1 MVSYTDL
8 SPLKQPE
15 APVAVGLNDPLPEQ
29 QQQQQQQKKQG
40 HRQGKRRSSSHRSST
55 KGPTDHVQSQPLET
69 TQHPEDWLRNWNQMH
84 TKTLYFKGA
93 TEDALPE
100 LQQLF
105 KSCRGIRLNVDP
117 HDSLEITGN
126 VEFRNV
132 HDTEKAMA
140 VLNNWRLKENNGTL
154 IMSPLPNAEIGP
166 PPTGGYVFIKHIP
179 EDATEAALYDFLRP
193 SGPLYSCSI
202 PTHPTDKRKGAAHA
216 CFIDSSYAHV
226 AVEQLN
232 FAEFLGN
239 TISIQLSRSSRLS
252 RANTSASNRS
262 ANSEADTKP
271 IANADMPVKAQQ
283 QQQQQQ
289 YTPSAE
295 PEPEPE
301 PRQRS
306 PSSLSQDHQSMQSP
320 TSLIQN
326 RQRATSP
333 NGLGD
338 SPGNGL
344 GGVIVPGKLFVTN
357 LHPTVSHKEMFALFK
372 KYGYILS
379 ARVSIDSVAKK
390 SRGHGIVQYSDP
402 AAALAALKE
411 CQGADIKG
419 RKITVY
425 QYEHVNK
432 QNSVS
437 SSASVSTSPP
447 PLDNLNGRGSPQLQE
462 QLQSQ
467 QQQLLQPE
475 ATTNTVPF
483 PRSSSAAS
491 TYASDPMLD
500 PTMLRKLSEGSRNE
514 ILTQRLLSEIASN
527 PVIDVRDSTR
537 IVECFIKRP
546 LEDILALLSDPGQL
560 ASEWDLEQRVN
571 MRLAFQHASLGSPV
585 SQSPSPSTHAAEV
598 GDAGSDADEGA
609 SPRRESA
616 GIRVQD
622 YDTETEEYI
631 EMLISKPES
640 ERKKK
645 LGSKLFPLIK
655 GMGYKESTKL
665 TVWILE
671 HMSHDVRTL
680 AYTLNDSGKLRL
692 VVNEAQNAI
701 SGLR

>member
-8 SPLKQPE
+8 SPLKQPK

-29 QQQQQQQKKQG
+29 PQQQQKQQG
-40 HRQGKRRSSSHRSST
+40 NRREKRQSSSHKSAT
-55 KGPTDHVQSQPLET
+55 KGSTAHVQSQPPES
-69 TQHPEDWLRNWNQMH
+69 TQHPEDWLDNWNQMH

-117 HDSLEITGN
+117 HDSLEIAGN

-179 EDATEAALYDFLRP
+179 EDATETSLYDFLRP

-202 PTHPTDKRKGAAHA
+202 PTHSTDKRKGTAHA
-216 CFIDSSYAHV
+216 CFVDISYAHA

-239 TISIQLSRSSRLS
+239 TISIQLSRSSRMS
-252 RANTSASNRS
+252 RADTSASNRS
-262 ANSEADTKP
+262 ANSESESKYIADP
-271 IANADMPVKAQQ
+271 DMQVKGPQQ
-283 QQQQQQ
+283 HS
-289 YTPSAE
+289 PSVE
-295 PEPEPE
+295 PELDS
-301 PRQRS
+301 RQRS
-306 PSSLSQDHQSMQSP
+306 PSSLSQDHQLAQSP
-320 TSLIQN
+320 TTLIQN

-338 SPGNGL
+338 SPGSGL

-432 QNSVS
+432 QHSAS
-437 SSASVSTSPP
+437 SSASVSTSPLP
-447 PLDNLNGRGSPQLQE
+447 IENQHGRGSPPPPPQLHQ
-462 QLQSQ
+462 
-467 QQQLLQPE
+467 QPE
-475 ATTNTVPF
+475 EATNTMPF

-491 TYASDPMLD
+491 THTSNPLLD
-500 PTMLRKLSEGSRNE
+500 PTRLRKLSEGSRNE
-514 ILTQRLLSEIASN
+514 ILRQRLLSEIVSN
-527 PVIDVRDSTR
+527 PAIDVQDSTR

-546 LEDILALLSDPGQL
+546 LEDILALLSDPGKL
-560 ASEWDLEQRVN
+560 ASAWDLEQRVN
-571 MRLAFQHASLGSPV
+571 MRLAFQHVNLGSPV
-585 SQSPSPSTHAAEV
+585 SQSSSPSTHPADI
-598 GDAGSDADEGA
+598 GDACSIADVGA
-609 SPRRESA
+609 SVRRESA

-622 YDTETEEYI
+622 YDTEIEEYI
-631 EMLISKPES
+631 EMLISLPEN

-692 VVNEAQNAI
+692 VVNEAQRAI

>member
-8 SPLKQPE
+8 SPLKQPG
-15 APVAVGLNDPLPEQ
+15 APVAMGLNDPLPEQ
-29 QQQQQQQKKQG
+29 QQQQQQDR
-40 HRQGKRRSSSHRSST
+40 RQGKRRSSPHRNT
-55 KGPTDHVQSQPLET
+55 KGSIDHVQGQQPPET
-69 TQHPEDWLRNWNQMH
+69 TQYSEDWLRNWNQMH

-93 TEDALPE
+93 TEDALSE

-105 KSCRGIRLNVDP
+105 KSCRGIRLNIDP
-117 HDSLEITGN
+117 HDSLEIAGN

-140 VLNNWRLKENNGTL
+140 VLNNRRLKENNGTL
-154 IMSPLPNAEIGP
+154 IMSPLSNAEIGP

-179 EDATEAALYDFLRP
+179 EDATEGSLYDFLRP
-193 SGPLYSCSI
+193 CGPLYLCSI
-202 PTHPTDKRKGAAHA
+202 PTHPTDRRKGAAHA
-216 CFIDSSYAHV
+216 CFVDITYANV

-239 TISIQLSRSSRLS
+239 TISIQLSSSSRHS
-252 RANTSASNRS
+252 RASTSASNRS
-262 ANSEADTKP
+262 ANSECEPKSS
-271 IANADMPVKAQQ
+271 ANADMQVKDPPQQ
-283 QQQQQQ
+283 QQQH
-289 YTPSAE
+289 YPSAE
-295 PEPEPE
+295 SEPEI
-301 PRQRS
+301 RQRSLSPLSQDHPSTQS
-306 PSSLSQDHQSMQSP
+306 PSSL
-320 TSLIQN
+320 IQY
-326 RQRATSP
+326 RQRAASP
-333 NGLGD
+333 SGLSD

-344 GGVIVPGKLFVTN
+344 GGVVVPGKLFVTN

-379 ARVSIDSVAKK
+379 ARVSIDSAAKK

-402 AAALAALKE
+402 EAALAALKE

-432 QNSVS
+432 QNPAS

-447 PLDNLNGRGSPQLQE
+447 PIDSLNGRGSPQP
-462 QLQSQ
+462 Q
-467 QQQLLQPE
+467 QQQQPE
-475 ATTNTVPF
+475 AATNTVPF

-491 TYASDPMLD
+491 TYASDTLLD
-500 PTMLRKLSEGSRNE
+500 PAMLRKLSESSRNE
-514 ILTQRLLSEIASN
+514 LLRQRLLSEIASN

-546 LEDILALLSDPGQL
+546 LEDVLGLLSDPGQL

-585 SQSPSPSTHAAEV
+585 SQSPSPTTHAADV
-598 GDAGSDADEGA
+598 GGVGSDVENDA

-692 VVNEAQNAI
+692 VVNEAQGAI